1 MLGDGIRRNIA
12 KVTKEERDRF
22 LAAILKLNDTGDPTM
37 KYSDGRTF
45 FQKQEWIHFAGHS
58 LAHGGAAFFG
68 WHRELINRIEALL
81 RVVDPQLSL
90 HYWDWTTDPRHQI
103 DSDGNDF
110 SLFTPD
116 FMGDDGGGAINRV
129 ASDGGGDAG
138 APFANF
144 GTIVS
149 GQPYPELGGN
159 AETGTHAD
167 LPGHTVIW
175 RAVGPSGVPA
185 TNISG
190 AVGATPKPVP
200 PTPDPNTG
208 GPLVGTVAQATDGA
222 AVATDSDVVT
232 AGDALPQDQQ
242 FDAFKDAIT
251 GHNYIHQYLSG
262 TIGTEHVASGDPFFL
277 LLHSNVDRLWAM
289 WQRAVVGGVPQSW
302 RLDPDQ
308 TYGTTS
314 LTTASFPPWD
324 GTKGPLLPSPL
335 IPWVAG
341 NTADDLVNDGLID
354 SVAGLIPNHQIVS
367 KTAKDPTVIIPH
379 SYDTA
384 PHSSYII
391 VNRDTFS
398 NSEVTA
404 KGSPAVFQSAFYVIY
419 EGFAPKEL
427 GAASSPLPTVPPNL
441 PTFAFAGASNIS
453 AINPSAIYENPSGT
467 IDMPQR
473 ITISYDLSFAN
484 ANDFPATVNM
494 KASLNYN
501 VDTGTGGSVIALT
514 EVASALL
521 VLIDQPNPY
530 MLDIDPA
537 AQNPHWLS
545 FDTRVFQV
553 TDGDTFLGATQGS
566 DPFGFLQDALTTLRA
581 TPSKFETDLSADE
594 GASVLELSQKVG
606 GKNVFNYAVARVR
619 YLAPAQTPAT
629 DVQVFF
635 RVFST
640 LVSALDY
647 DSTSASP
654 VAGNY
659 RRTGNT
665 SGSMPLLGIQTDQSG
680 NGEIASFPCFAEARN
695 GNMSNQTDANN
706 KQTINGGDA
715 TEQEAFF
722 GCWLDINQT
731 NTLFPRDPLA
741 DTGGPNGPFTG
752 SGGGSLQSIQQLITG
767 HHQCMVAEIF
777 FWPSGTVSDPIHSQA
792 SPASS
797 DRLAQRNIS
806 IVDSSNPGWP
816 DAHTIQHTFTVKPS
830 VIPTVQPG
838 GTDTREAAATR
849 VAGKNVKRGKRVAAG
864 QDVAGQNALQPSS
877 AVGIVAPPRYRGPD
891 ELIIRWNNVPR
902 DSTATIYLPEVE
914 VDEILALSALRQ
926 HPQVL
931 SKLDAHTLACQL
943 ADVTFVP
950 LPGGRKGTVAGLLSL
965 TLPPKVKTGQVFKL
979 SVEQYSGY
987 TLKTLGAFQ
996 ITIPV
1001 RTDAQI
1007 LPNELRKYSVL
1018 RYIQESI
1025 PAGNRWFS
1033 IFQRYL
1039 NQIAARIRGLGGDPN
1054 AVKPSPDGGEGVAPV
1069 CPPPKH
1075 EICPADLFCLNI
1087 PWKECDVEGEID
1099 LKLRF
1104 RRKCK

>member
-12 KVTKEERDRF
+12 TVTKEERDRF
-22 LAAILKLNDTGDPTM
+22 AAAILKLNDGTM
-37 KYSDGRTF
+37 TYSDGRTF
-45 FQKQEWIHFAGHS
+45 FEKQEWIHFAGHS
-58 LAHGGAAFFG
+58 LAHAGAAFMG
-68 WHRELINRIEALL
+68 WHRELINRFEVLL
-81 RVVDPQLSL
+81 RLADAELSL
-90 HYWDWTTDPRHQI
+90 HYWDWTTDPRDQI
-103 DSDGNDF
+103 DSDGNHF

-116 FMGDDGGGAINRV
+116 FMGDDGQLGTWT
-129 ASDGGGDAG
+129 AG
-138 APFANF
+138 AEGSATNPDWGGEAAPPFDNF
-144 GTIVS
+144 KTIVS
-149 GQPYPELGGN
+149 GQTYPELGG
-159 AETGTHAD
+159 GTPDPPSDHAD
-167 LPGHTVIW
+167 LPSHKLLW
-175 RAVGPSGVPA
+175 RAVGPEPSGTLKGSAFGGPFDK
-185 TNISG
+185 S
-190 AVGATPKPVP
+190 AVGATAGPPK
-200 PTPDPNTG
+200 
-208 GPLVGTVAQATDGA
+208 LSTVADAAADK
-222 AVATDSDVVT
+222 AVAPDNDVLTSADGLAQT
-232 AGDALPQDQQ
+232 AQ
-242 FDAFKDAIT
+242 FATFLKNLGG
-251 GHNYIHQYLSG
+251 GHNYIHQYLNGSM
-262 TIGTEHVASGDPFFL
+262 GTEHVSLADPFFFL
-277 LLHSNVDRLWAM
+277 MHSNLDRLWAM

-302 RLDPDQ
+302 RLDPNQ
-308 TYGTTS
+308 TYGTQNGS
-314 LTTASFPPWD
+314 LNDSFPPWD
-324 GTKGPLLPSPL
+324 GTPGIILPTPLRPWDPNIAPS
-335 IPWVAG
+335 G
-341 NTADDLVNDGLID
+341 GDLLDPGHV
-354 SVAGLIPNHQIVS
+354 IVS
-367 KTAKDPTVIIPH
+367 KTAKHPTVISPH

-391 VNRDTFS
+391 TNRDTFS
-398 NSEVTA
+398 DSEVTA
-404 KGSPAVFQSAFYVIY
+404 KGTPAVFQSAFYVIY

-427 GAASSPLPTVPPNL
+427 GATSSLPTVPPNL
-441 PTFAFAGASNIS
+441 PTITFGGASNIT
-453 AINPSAIYENPSGT
+453 ATNPTASYENPSGT

-484 ANDFPATVNM
+484 ANDFPATVIM
-494 KASLNYN
+494 EASLDYD
-501 VDTGTGGSVIALT
+501 VDTGTGGSTVALT
-514 EVASALL
+514 EVATALL

-530 MLDIDPA
+530 MLDIDA
-537 AQNPHWLS
+537 SAQNPYWLS

-553 TDGDTFLGATQGS
+553 TDGDTILGATQGS
-566 DPFGFLQDALTTLRA
+566 DPFGFLQDALTNLRA

-594 GASVLELSQKVG
+594 DASVLELSQKVG

-647 DSTSASP
+647 DSTSASA

-680 NGEIASFPCFAEARN
+680 NGEVASFPCFAEARIA
-695 GNMSNQTDANN
+695 NMSNQTDGNN

-731 NTLFPRDPLA
+731 DTLFPRDPLA

-752 SGGGSLQSIQQLITG
+752 SGGGSLQSIQTLITG

-792 SPASS
+792 SPSSS
-797 DRLAQRNIS
+797 DRLAQRNLS
-806 IVDSSNPGWP
+806 IVPSSNPGWP

-830 VIPTVQPG
+830 VIPITQPAGTV
-838 GTDTREAAATR
+838 TRELAATQR
-849 VAGKNVKRGKRVAAG
+849 STKRGKRTAGTQDAVA
-864 QDVAGQNALQPSS
+864 QNALPSS
-877 AVGIVAPPRYRGPD
+877 MAAAAVGRSRYQGPD

-902 DSTATIYLPEVE
+902 DSTATIYFPEVE
-914 VDEILALSALRQ
+914 ADEILALSALRQ

-931 SKLDAHTLACQL
+931 TKLDAHTLACQL

-965 TLPPKVKTGQVFKL
+965 TLPPKVRTGQVFKL

-1018 RYIQESI
+1018 RYVQETI
-1025 PAGNRWFS
+1025 PVGNRWFS

-1039 NQIAARIRGLGGDPN
+1039 GQIAARIRGLGGDPN
-1054 AVKPSPDGGEGVAPV
+1054 AVKPSPDGGEGAPPV
-1069 CPPPKH
+1069 CPPHKVH

-1087 PWKECDVEGEID
+1087 PWKECDIEGEID